1 MNVYKLPILL
11 LMLAVTVLF
20 SACDKDEDAE
30 PTKTD
35 LLVADEWKGERILVN
50 GIDVSSRPEIK
61 SMLLDIKSTT
71 LTLRRDGT
79 YTAVYDQNG
88 TNQTTTGAWSFKA
101 DETILF
107 IDLLGDLQL
116 KTLTSNNLD
125 LIRTVEQNGVSYDA
139 EVQFVKSE

>member
-1 MNVYKLPILL
+1 MKILRLPLL
-11 LMLAVTVLF
+11 LIVLAFSFLF
-20 SACDKDEDAE
+20 TACDDDEDTE

-35 LLVADEWKGERILVN
+35 LVVAHEWKGERILVN

-88 TNQTTTGAWSFKA
+88 STQNAEGSWSFKEN
-101 DETILF
+101 ETILF
-107 IDLLGDLQL
+107 IDLLGDLQI
-116 KTLTSNNLD
+116 KTLTSSNMD
-125 LIRTVEQNGVSYDA
+125 LIRTVQQNGVSFDA
-139 EVQFVKSE
+139 EVQFVQ